1 MRCEVL
7 TKGRR
12 QQSGALLLCGLSC
25 GRFDNLSARNSKPV
39 ARTYL
44 GILFP
49 VRMRCRAL
57 LALVLFLGPGTRS
70 FAVEGGYLALTIVRA
85 EQKARDRVVAYVVNT
100 PIYQEDPYFE
110 VTVRAGETVI
120 VGEREPA
127 NRREMLPDNWKPGAA
142 VEGRV
147 DKHHLFLRRPNG
159 TEMRFIIIRRAK
171 TPRD

>member
-1 MRCEVL
+1 M

-12 QQSGALLLCGLSC
+12 QQSGALLLCALSWD
-25 GRFDNLSARNSKPV
+25 RFDNLSARSSKPGT
-39 ARTYL
+39 RTYL
-44 GILFP
+44 GILVR
-49 VRMRCRAL
+49 VRMRCRVL
-57 LALVLFLGPGTRS
+57 LALVLFLGPGARS

-85 EQKARDRVVAYVVNT
+85 EQKTRDRVVAYVVNT

-159 TEMRFIIIRRAK
+159 TEVLFVIIRRAK